1 MVKLISWNIARQA
14 AAWRELAD
22 SDADIALLQEATPPP
37 ADIAAKVEVD
47 GTAWETGAGRTW
59 RTAVV
64 QLSDRV
70 HVAWLDAKPLAE
82 ACGGELGVSRPG
94 TLAAA
99 HVTPPSGDPFVAV
112 SVYGAWEKPHSLTR
126 SNFIYADA
134 SVHRL
139 ISDLSIFVS
148 KRQRQNILVAGDLN
162 VLFGYGEHGD
172 AYWARR
178 YESVFSRMAALGFGF
193 VGPQWPNGRRAEPW
207 PDELPRASNNVP
219 TYYARGQTPETCTR
233 QLDFVFASERLAERV
248 RVRALNA
255 ADQWGPSDHCRVE
268 IEVQ

>member
-14 AAWRELAD
+14 AAWCELAA

-37 ADIAAKVEVD
+37 ADIATKVEVD

-70 HVAWLDAKPLAE
+70 HVAWLDAKSLAE

-99 HVTPPSGDPFVAV
+99 HVTPLSGDPFVAV
-112 SVYGAWEKPHSLTR
+112 SVYGAWEKPHNLAR

-139 ISDLSIFVS
+139 ISDLSVFVS

-172 AYWARR
+172 AYWAVGMKPCSAGWRR
-178 YESVFSRMAALGFGF
+178 WVSSSSG
-193 VGPQWPNGRRAEPW
+193 PNGLTGGAQSHGRMSFHAQATMFRLTMHADRHQRHTHGNW
-207 PDELPRASNNVP
+207 ILCLPQS
-219 TYYARGQTPETCTR
+219 
-233 QLDFVFASERLAERV
+233 
-248 RVRALNA
+248 ALLSA
-255 ADQWGPSDHCRVE
+255 CVSGRSMQ
-268 IEVQ
+268 